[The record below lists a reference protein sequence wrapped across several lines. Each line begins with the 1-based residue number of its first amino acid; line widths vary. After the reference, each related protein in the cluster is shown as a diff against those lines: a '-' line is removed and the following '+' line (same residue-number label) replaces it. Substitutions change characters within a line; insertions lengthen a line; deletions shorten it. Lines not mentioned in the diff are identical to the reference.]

1 MAKRALCVGVND
13 YPLAGMDLKGC
24 VNDAHGWA
32 SLLVDHFDFNTTD
45 VDVLLDD
52 KATHRGIVAGLKGLL
67 TGAKRG
73 DVLVFTNSSHGTYLA
88 DADGDE
94 ETYDEALCPWDVKD
108 NPLLDD
114 ELRALTSDIP
124 AGVRVTVISDS
135 CFSGTVTRG
144 LPVPGSRRRFLSP
157 REIGRAELDI
167 ANVRSRRSRD
177 RGQSEMRELLLSGCR
192 DDQFSYDA
200 TFGDQPNGAM
210 TWFALRAIKDADYK
224 ISYEELAD
232 RVVAGLAEAGFEQEP
247 QLEGKTAAKRRQVF
261 T

>member
-52 KATHRGIVAGLKGLL
+52 KATHRGIVAGLKDLL

-88 DADGDE
+88 DTDGDE

-114 ELRALTSDIP
+114 ELRALTSDILLWTKQSAWKNTIIITKPQRLSCRKICRITPSASP
-124 AGVRVTVISDS
+124 A
-135 CFSGTVTRG
+135 
-144 LPVPGSRRRFLSP
+144 
-157 REIGRAELDI
+157 
-167 ANVRSRRSRD
+167 
-177 RGQSEMRELLLSGCR
+177 
-192 DDQFSYDA
+192 
-200 TFGDQPNGAM
+200 
-210 TWFALRAIKDADYK
+210 
-224 ISYEELAD
+224 
-232 RVVAGLAEAGFEQEP
+232 
-247 QLEGKTAAKRRQVF
+247 
-261 T
+261 